1 MAIARKE
8 SRYGQG
14 KCKAKCFVD
23 VDFSTSLKQAI
34 CEHEGSAGVWIWAN
48 LVSLRSVIVHLP
60 WKHVQF
66 CRPKIVFVS
75 LLARCNLLGALG
87 ASAGRRRCVF
97 GDVVTTCAHL
107 HTFPRQSDAVQSAA
121 DCMLWAVH
129 GPRWSVSDFW
139 WDLCPTAWSAV
150 GSTLH
155 LQQPDWQAATLRS
168 VASQRVCALGSVLCP
183 THVALYIAHCI
194 LDHNRVSNT
203 YGRACDETGIEPAR
217 SIGIEMRLY
226 SIYED
231 QCQ

>member
-107 HTFPRQSDAVQSAA
+107 RCQSLGKATRYRAV
-121 DCMLWAVH
+121 
-129 GPRWSVSDFW
+129 
-139 WDLCPTAWSAV
+139 PTACCGRCMGRDGLCRIFGGICAPPLDALSEARYIYSSLIGKPRRFEWCPEPA
-150 GSTLH
+150 G
-155 LQQPDWQAATLRS
+155 LRS
-168 VASQRVCALGSVLCP
+168 GQCAMSHTRRSLHRAS
-183 THVALYIAHCI
+183 
-194 LDHNRVSNT
+194 
-203 YGRACDETGIEPAR
+203 R
-217 SIGIEMRLY
+217 SGP
-226 SIYED
+226 
-231 QCQ
+231 